1 MTNSFLPGLISLH
14 QCMTHINLLFFF
26 FFCRVH
32 PCKHAS
38 IHMHTQTH
46 THYLDAEQRRQHMSL
61 NPIVFPLSFPIFTKA
76 LLDFYLFLF
85 YLFHCFYICPRP
97 EHCLSLSALWKS
109 STKCPRSGRSSV
121 PTDRRPCTRIDTAG
135 LPSATPLECLP
146 IQGHG
151 CVPRSLRLLRR

>member
-14 QCMTHINLLFFF
+14 QCVTHINLLLFFSF
-26 FFCRVH
+26 FSFFSLFARR
-32 PCKHAS
+32 AS
-38 IHMHTQTH
+38 AQTREH
-46 THYLDAEQRRQHMSL
+46 THAHTTYDTTTYVPKSH
-61 NPIVFPLSFPIFTKA
+61 SFPIFTKA

-85 YLFHCFYICPRP
+85 YSFHCFYICPRP